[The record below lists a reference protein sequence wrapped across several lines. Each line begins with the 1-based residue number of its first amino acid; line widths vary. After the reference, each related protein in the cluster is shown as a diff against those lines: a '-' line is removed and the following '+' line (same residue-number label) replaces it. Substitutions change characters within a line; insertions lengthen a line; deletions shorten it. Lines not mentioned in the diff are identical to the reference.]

1 MSTYVF
7 KAMDVAGAPL
17 RGQVDA
23 ESKQAVSDQ
32 LRARGLVILEI
43 AEKHRSREINIT
55 LFERITLSDL
65 AVFSRQLA
73 TMVSSG
79 MTILRALFVL
89 EEQTEVKKLKAVIV
103 LVRKDVEAGLSFSV
117 ALSRHPKVFSPL
129 FIAMVRAGEIGG
141 VLEDSLVRIAD
152 QLEKEDN
159 LRRQVRSAMVYP
171 SVVLSVALIVMI
183 VLVVYI
189 VPVFAGVLK
198 QFATTSS
205 GQQLPAMTQVT
216 VDVSHAITGYWYAF
230 IGGAFAI
237 IFSFTRWK
245 RSRNRPAPVGRATP
259 EDPLQDRRHRPEDLD
274 RPLGPHVLR
283 PDRGRRAAAR
293 GARHHRPQRRQ
304 RGRRARD
311 ERRDRLRQAR
321 RHDLRAAA
329 SESTVFP
336 MMVSHMVAVGE
347 STGELDWMLAK
358 IADFYEERVA
368 ASVKAL
374 TSIIEPVMIV
384 FIGGMVGFI
393 VIAMYL
399 PLFKVYNE
407 VQ

>member
-1 MSTYVF
+1 VSTYTF

-32 LRARGLVILEI
+32 LRSRGLVILEI
-43 AEKHRSREINIT
+43 AEKHSSRELNIS

-65 AVFSRQLA
+65 SVFSRQLA

-117 ALSRHPKVFSPL
+117 ALSRHPRIFSPL

-198 QFATTSS
+198 QFATNSS

-230 IGGAFAI
+230 IGGTVAI
-237 IFSFTRWK
+237 VFSFTRWK
-245 RSRNRPAPVGRATP
+245 SSVSG
-259 EDPLQDRRHRPEDLD
+259 
-274 RPLGPHVLR
+274 
-283 PDRGRRAAAR
+283 
-293 GARHHRPQRRQ
+293 RPQWDALRLKIPFKIGDIVQKIAIARWARTFSALTAAGVPLLEALDITGRSAGNEVVARVMGDVIDSVK
-304 RGRRARD
+304 RGGTIS
-311 ERRDRLRQAR
+311 EPLR
-321 RHDLRAAA
+321 
-329 SESTVFP
+329 ESTVFP

>member
-1 MSTYVF
+1 VSTYTF

-32 LRARGLVILEI
+32 LRSRGLVILEI
-43 AEKHRSREINIT
+43 AEKHRSRDLDIT

-65 AVFSRQLA
+65 AIFSRQLA

-117 ALSRHPKVFSPL
+117 ALSRHPKIFSPL

-171 SVVLSVALIVMI
+171 SVVLSVALVVMI

-205 GQQLPAMTQVT
+205 GQSLPMMTQVT
-216 VDVSHAITGYWYAF
+216 VDVSHAITGYWYIF
-230 IGGAFAI
+230 IASAI
-237 IFSFTRWK
+237 AIVFSFTRWK
-245 RSRNRPAPVGRATP
+245 TSAT
-259 EDPLQDRRHRPEDLD
+259 
-274 RPLGPHVLR
+274 G
-283 PDRGRRAAAR
+283 
-293 GARHHRPQRRQ
+293 RPQWDALRLKIPFKIGDIVQKISIARWARTFSALTSAGVPLLEALDITGRSAGNEVVARVMTDVIDSVK
-304 RGRRARD
+304 RGGTIS
-311 ERRDRLRQAR
+311 EPLK
-321 RHDLRAAA
+321 
-329 SESTVFP
+329 ESTVFP

>member
-1 MSTYVF
+1 
-7 KAMDVAGAPL
+7 MDVAGAPL

-23 ESKQAVSDQ
+23 DSKQAVSDQ

-43 AEKHRSREINIT
+43 AEKHSSREINIT
-55 LFERITLSDL
+55 LFERITLGDL
-65 AVFSRQLA
+65 AIFSRQLA

-103 LVRKDVEAGLSFSV
+103 SVRKDVEAGLAFSV
-117 ALSRHPKVFSPL
+117 ALARHPKVFSPL
-129 FIAMVRAGEIGG
+129 FVAMVRAGEIGG

-152 QLEKEDN
+152 QLEKEDA

-171 SVVLSVALIVMI
+171 SVVLTVALIVMI

-189 VPVFAGVLK
+189 VPVFAGVLQ
-198 QFATTSS
+198 QFGTSAS
-205 GQQLPAMTQVT
+205 GEQLPAMTQIT
-216 VDVSHAITGYWYAF
+216 VEVSHAITGYWYAF
-230 IGGAFAI
+230 IGGAALLA
-237 IFSFTRWK
+237 FSFRRWK
-245 RSRNRPAPVGRATP
+245 RSETG
-259 EDPLQDRRHRPEDLD
+259 
-274 RPLGPHVLR
+274 
-283 PDRGRRAAAR
+283 
-293 GARHHRPQRRQ
+293 RPQWDALRLKIPFKIGDIVQKISIARWARTFSALTSAGVPLLEALDITGRSAGNAVVARVMNDVIDSVK
-304 RGRRARD
+304 RGGTI
-311 ERRDRLRQAR
+311 
-321 RHDLRAAA
+321 
-329 SESTVFP
+329 SEPLKESHVFP
-336 MMVSHMVAVGE
+336 TMVSHMVAVGE
-347 STGELDWMLAK
+347 STGELDWMLSK

>member
-1 MSTYVF
+1 VSTYTF
-7 KAMDVAGAPL
+7 KAMDVAGAPM
-17 RGQVDA
+17 RGQVAAD
-23 ESKQAVSDQ
+23 SKQAVSDQ

-43 AEKHRSREINIT
+43 AEKHRSRELNVD
-55 LFERITLSDL
+55 LFERITLADL
-65 AVFSRQLA
+65 AIFSRQLA

-89 EEQTEVKKLKAVIV
+89 EEQTEAKKLKTVIV
-103 LVRKDVEAGLSFSV
+103 AVRKDVEAGLSFSV
-117 ALSRHPKVFSPL
+117 ALGRHPKVFSPL
-129 FIAMVRAGEIGG
+129 FVAMVRAGEIGG

-152 QLEKEDN
+152 QLEKEDA

-171 SVVLSVALIVMI
+171 SVVLSVALIVMV

-198 QFATTSS
+198 QFASTPS

-216 VDVSHAITGYWYAF
+216 VDFSHAITGYWFIF
-230 IGGAFAI
+230 IGAAGAFA
-237 IFSFTRWK
+237 FAFHRWK
-245 RSRNRPAPVGRATP
+245 TSVG
-259 EDPLQDRRHRPEDLD
+259 
-274 RPLGPHVLR
+274 G
-283 PDRGRRAAAR
+283 
-293 GARHHRPQRRQ
+293 RPQWD
-304 RGRRARD
+304 AL
-311 ERRDRLRQAR
+311 RLRIPFKIGDIVQKISIAR
-321 RHDLRAAA
+321 WARTFSALTAAGVPLLEA
-329 SESTVFP
+329 LDITGRSAGNEVVARVMNDVIDSVKRGGTISEPLKESSVFP
-336 MMVSHMVAVGE
+336 TMVSHMVAVGE

-368 ASVKAL
+368 AAVKAL

>member
-1 MSTYVF
+1 
-7 KAMDVAGAPL
+7 MDVAGAPL

-43 AEKHRSREINIT
+43 AEKHSSREINIT
-55 LFERITLSDL
+55 LFERITLGDL
-65 AVFSRQLA
+65 AIFSRQLA

-103 LVRKDVEAGLSFSV
+103 SVRKDVEAGLAFSV
-117 ALSRHPKVFSPL
+117 ALARHPKVFSPL
-129 FIAMVRAGEIGG
+129 FVAMVRAGEIGG

-189 VPVFAGVLK
+189 VPVFAGVLQ
-198 QFATTSS
+198 QFGTSAA
-205 GQQLPAMTQVT
+205 GEQLPAMTQIT
-216 VDVSHAITGYWYAF
+216 VNVSHAITGYWYAF
-230 IGGAFAI
+230 IGGAALFA
-237 IFSFTRWK
+237 FSFRRWK
-245 RSRNRPAPVGRATP
+245 RSDTG
-259 EDPLQDRRHRPEDLD
+259 
-274 RPLGPHVLR
+274 
-283 PDRGRRAAAR
+283 
-293 GARHHRPQRRQ
+293 RPQWDALRLKIPFKIGDIVQKISIARWARTFSALTAAGVPLLEALDITGRSAGNAVVARVMNDVIDSVK
-304 RGRRARD
+304 RGGTI
-311 ERRDRLRQAR
+311 
-321 RHDLRAAA
+321 
-329 SESTVFP
+329 SEPLKESHVFP
-336 MMVSHMVAVGE
+336 TMVSHMVAVGE
-347 STGELDWMLAK
+347 STGELDWMLSK

>member
-237 IFSFTRWK
+237 ILSFTRWK
-245 RSRNRPAPVGRATP
+245 RSPTG
-259 EDPLQDRRHRPEDLD
+259 
-274 RPLGPHVLR
+274 
-283 PDRGRRAAAR
+283 
-293 GARHHRPQRRQ
+293 RPQWDALRLKIPFKIGDIVQKISIARWARTFSALTAAGVPLLEALDITGRSAGNEVVARVMGDVIDSVK
-304 RGRRARD
+304 RGGTIS
-311 ERRDRLRQAR
+311 EPLR
-321 RHDLRAAA
+321 
-329 SESTVFP
+329 ESTVFP

>member
-43 AEKHRSREINIT
+43 AEKHSSREINIT

-65 AVFSRQLA
+65 AIFSRQLA

-89 EEQTEVKKLKAVIV
+89 EEQTETKKLKAVIV
-103 LVRKDVEAGLSFSV
+103 AVRKDVEAGLAFSV
-117 ALSRHPKVFSPL
+117 ALARHPKIFSPL
-129 FIAMVRAGEIGG
+129 FVAMVRAGEIGG

-152 QLEKEDN
+152 QLEKEDS

-171 SVVLSVALIVMI
+171 SVVLSVALVVMV

-198 QFATTSS
+198 QFASTSS
-205 GQQLPAMTQVT
+205 GQQLPAMTQIT
-216 VDVSHAITGYWYAF
+216 VDFSHAITGAWYFF
-230 IGGAFAI
+230 IGGGLALGFG
-237 IFSFTRWK
+237 FRHWK
-245 RSRNRPAPVGRATP
+245 RSETGRAQWDAIRLKFPFKIGDIVQKISIARWARTFSALTAAGV
-259 EDPLQDRRHRPEDLD
+259 PLLEALD
-274 RPLGPHVLR
+274 ITGRSAGNVVVARVMNDVIDSVKRGGTISEPLR
-283 PDRGRRAAAR
+283 
-293 GARHHRPQRRQ
+293 
-304 RGRRARD
+304 
-311 ERRDRLRQAR
+311 
-321 RHDLRAAA
+321 
-329 SESTVFP
+329 ESSVFP
-336 MMVSHMVAVGE
+336 SMVSHMVAVGE
-347 STGELDWMLAK
+347 STGELDWMLSK

-368 ASVKAL
+368 AAVKAL

>member
-1 MSTYVF
+1 MSTYTF
-7 KAMDVAGAPL
+7 KAMDVAGAPM

-32 LRARGLVILEI
+32 LRSRGLVILEI
-43 AEKHRSREINIT
+43 AEKHSSREINIS

-65 AVFSRQLA
+65 SVFSRQLA

-117 ALSRHPKVFSPL
+117 ALSRHPRIFSPL

-198 QFATTSS
+198 QFATNAS

-230 IGGAFAI
+230 IAGAAAI
-237 IFSFTRWK
+237 VFSFTRWK
-245 RSRNRPAPVGRATP
+245 SSVSG
-259 EDPLQDRRHRPEDLD
+259 
-274 RPLGPHVLR
+274 
-283 PDRGRRAAAR
+283 
-293 GARHHRPQRRQ
+293 RPQWDALRLKIPFKIGDIVQKIAIARWARTFSALTAAGVPLLEALDITGRSAGNEVVARVMGDVIDSVK
-304 RGRRARD
+304 RGGTIS
-311 ERRDRLRQAR
+311 EPLR
-321 RHDLRAAA
+321 
-329 SESTVFP
+329 ESTVFP

-368 ASVKAL
+368 AAVKAL

>member
-1 MSTYVF
+1 
-7 KAMDVAGAPL
+7 MDVAGAPL

-43 AEKHRSREINIT
+43 AEKHSSREINIT

-65 AVFSRQLA
+65 AIFSRQLA

-89 EEQTEVKKLKAVIV
+89 EEQTETKKLKAVIV
-103 LVRKDVEAGLSFSV
+103 AVRKDVEAGLAFSV
-117 ALSRHPKVFSPL
+117 ALARHPKIFSPL
-129 FIAMVRAGEIGG
+129 FVAMVRAGEIGG

-152 QLEKEDN
+152 QLEKEDS

-171 SVVLSVALIVMI
+171 SVVLSVALVVMV

-198 QFATTSS
+198 QFASTSS
-205 GQQLPAMTQVT
+205 GQQLPAMTQIT
-216 VDVSHAITGYWYAF
+216 VDFSHAITGAWYFF
-230 IGGAFAI
+230 IGGGLALGFG
-237 IFSFTRWK
+237 FRHWK
-245 RSRNRPAPVGRATP
+245 RSETGRAQWDAIRLKFPFKIGDIVQKISIARWARTFSALTAAGV
-259 EDPLQDRRHRPEDLD
+259 PLLEALD
-274 RPLGPHVLR
+274 ITGRSAGNVVVARVMNDVIDSVKRGGTISEPLR
-283 PDRGRRAAAR
+283 
-293 GARHHRPQRRQ
+293 
-304 RGRRARD
+304 
-311 ERRDRLRQAR
+311 
-321 RHDLRAAA
+321 
-329 SESTVFP
+329 ESSVFP
-336 MMVSHMVAVGE
+336 SMVSHMVAVGE
-347 STGELDWMLAK
+347 STGELDWMLSK

-368 ASVKAL
+368 AAVKAL

>member
-1 MSTYVF
+1 MSTYTF
-7 KAMDVAGAPL
+7 KAMDVAGAPM

-32 LRARGLVILEI
+32 LRSRGLVILEI
-43 AEKHRSREINIT
+43 AEKHSSRELNIS

-65 AVFSRQLA
+65 SVFSRQLA

-89 EEQTEVKKLKAVIV
+89 EERTEVKKLKAVIV

-117 ALSRHPKVFSPL
+117 ALSRHPRIFSPL

-198 QFATTSS
+198 QFATNSS

-230 IGGAFAI
+230 VGGAVAI
-237 IFSFTRWK
+237 VFSFTRWK
-245 RSRNRPAPVGRATP
+245 SSVSG
-259 EDPLQDRRHRPEDLD
+259 
-274 RPLGPHVLR
+274 
-283 PDRGRRAAAR
+283 
-293 GARHHRPQRRQ
+293 RPQWDALRLKIPFKIGDIVQKIAIARWARTFSALTAAGVPLLEALDITGRSAGNEVVARVMGDVIDSVK
-304 RGRRARD
+304 RGGTIS
-311 ERRDRLRQAR
+311 EPLR
-321 RHDLRAAA
+321 
-329 SESTVFP
+329 ESTVFP

>member
-1 MSTYVF
+1 VSTYVF
-7 KAMDVAGAPL
+7 KAMDVAGAPM
-17 RGQVDA
+17 RGQVEA

-32 LRARGLVILEI
+32 LRSRGLVILDI
-43 AEKHRSREINIT
+43 TEKHGSRELNMT

-65 AVFSRQLA
+65 AIFSRQLS

-89 EEQTEVKKLKAVIV
+89 EEQTEIKKLKEVIV
-103 LVRKDVEAGLSFSV
+103 AVRKDVEAGLALSV
-117 ALSRHPKVFSPL
+117 AMGRHPKVFSPL
-129 FIAMVRAGEIGG
+129 FVSMIRAGEIGG
-141 VLEDSLVRIAD
+141 VLEDSLVRIAN
-152 QLEKEDN
+152 QLEKEDA
-159 LRRQVRSAMVYP
+159 LRRQVKSAMVYP
-171 SVVLSVALIVMI
+171 AVVVTVALLVMI

-189 VPVFAGVLK
+189 VPVFASVLK
-198 QFATTSS
+198 GFATTAS
-205 GQQLPAMTQVT
+205 GQQLPMMTQVT
-216 VDVSHAITGYWYAF
+216 VDVSHAVTGYWYAF
-230 IGGAFAI
+230 IGGAAAIAFA
-237 IFSFTRWK
+237 FRRWK
-245 RSRNRPAPVGRATP
+245 TSV
-259 EDPLQDRRHRPEDLD
+259 
-274 RPLGPHVLR
+274 
-283 PDRGRRAAAR
+283 RGRE
-293 GARHHRPQRRQ
+293 QW
-304 RGRRARD
+304 D
-311 ERRDRLRQAR
+311 TLRLRIPFKIGDIVQKISIAR
-321 RHDLRAAA
+321 WARTFSALTAAGVPLLEA
-329 SESTVFP
+329 LDITGRSAGNAVIANAMSEVIDSVKRGGTISEPLKANPVFP
-336 MMVSHMVAVGE
+336 MMVSQMVSVGE